1 MAATMHDVSRLA
13 GVSIKTVSN
22 VINDYPY
29 VRAETRQRVLA
40 AIETL
45 GYTPN
50 LSARSLRSGRT
61 NVISLMIPD
70 LRNAYF
76 AELADS
82 VMRAAGERG
91 LSVLIE
97 QFGEQREREIDV
109 LRQPRAQ
116 MVDGVLYSV
125 LALDQGD
132 LDIIADLTTPVV
144 LLGERIFNGP
154 RDHVTM
160 RNTEGVRAATEHI
173 LGLGRRRVV
182 AFGVHPGE
190 VIGSAALRFE
200 GYREALAAAGL
211 PFREELVVPVG
222 SWHRRN
228 GAEAMRAFLARGVPF
243 DAVVAFNDA
252 IALGA
257 LRVLQEEGLR
267 IPEDVAVIGFDD
279 IDETQYSMP
288 TLSTIDPGREEIA
301 RTAVDLLLRRIE
313 GGGAAFEPEEVL
325 VPFRLI
331 PRESTALDGEDGAV
345 GPAGAGDT
353 AGATDTVGTSATAG
367 APDTTDAAN
376 TAGTATSLAL

>member
-29 VRAETRQRVLA
+29 VRDETRQRVLD
-40 AIETL
+40 AIATL

-82 VMRAAGERG
+82 VMRAAAERG

-97 QFGEQREREIDV
+97 QFGSDRDRELEA
-109 LRQPRAQ
+109 LRRPRSQ

-132 LDIIADLTTPVV
+132 VDIIAGLPVPVV

-160 RNTEGVRAATEHI
+160 RNGEGARAATEHLI
-173 LGLGRRRVV
+173 GLGRRRIV
-182 AFGVHPGE
+182 ALGAHPGE
-190 VIGSAALRFE
+190 AMGSAALRLA

-211 PFREELVVPVG
+211 PSDEELVVPVG
-222 SWHRRN
+222 AWLRRT
-228 GAEAMRAFLARGVPF
+228 GADAMRDLLARGVQF
-243 DAVVAFNDA
+243 DGVVAFNDA

-257 LRVLQEEGLR
+257 LRVLQEAGLR
-267 IPEDVAVIGFDD
+267 VPADVAVIGFDD
-279 IDETQYSMP
+279 IPLAAHTQPPLTTIRQPLRQMGETAA
-288 TLSTIDPGREEIA
+288 G
-301 RTAVDLLLRRIE
+301 LLLDRLA
-313 GGGAAFEPEEVL
+313 GAPSPDAPLIVPTSL
-325 VPFRLI
+325 VV
-331 PRESTALDGEDGAV
+331 RESTRRRV
-345 GPAGAGDT
+345 SRP
-353 AGATDTVGTSATAG
+353 
-367 APDTTDAAN
+367 
-376 TAGTATSLAL
+376 

>member
-29 VRAETRQRVLA
+29 VREETRRRVLD
-40 AIETL
+40 AIDTL

-82 VMRAAGERG
+82 VMRAAAERG
-91 LSVLIE
+91 LAVLIE
-97 QFGEQREREIDV
+97 QFGDDRQHEIDV
-109 LRQPRAQ
+109 LRQPRAR

-125 LALDQGD
+125 LTLDQGD
-132 LDIIADLTTPVV
+132 VDLISELTTPVV
-144 LLGERIFNGP
+144 LLGDRSLHGA

-160 RNTEGVRAATEHI
+160 RNTDAARAATEH
-173 LGLGRRRVV
+173 LLNSGRGRVV
-182 AFGVHPGE
+182 ALGAHPGE
-190 VIGSAALRFE
+190 VIGSAALRLE
-200 GYREALAAAGL
+200 GYRQALEAAGI
-211 PFREELVVPVG
+211 PFDESLVIPVG

-228 GAEAMRAFLARGVPF
+228 GAEAMRDFLTTGKDF
-243 DAVVAFNDA
+243 DGVVAFNDA

-257 LRVLQEEGLR
+257 LRVLQESGLR

-301 RTAVDLLLRRIE
+301 RTAIDLLLRRIE
-313 GGGAAFEPEEVL
+313 GSSEVFLPEEVA
-325 VPFRLI
+325 VPFRLVE
-331 PRESTALDGEDGAV
+331 RESTAV
-345 GPAGAGDT
+345 
-353 AGATDTVGTSATAG
+353 
-367 APDTTDAAN
+367 
-376 TAGTATSLAL
+376 